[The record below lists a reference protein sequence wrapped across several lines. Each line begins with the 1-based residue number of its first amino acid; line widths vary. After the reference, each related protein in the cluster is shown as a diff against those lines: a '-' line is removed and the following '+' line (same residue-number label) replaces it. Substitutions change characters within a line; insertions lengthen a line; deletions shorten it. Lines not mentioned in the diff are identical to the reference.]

1 MQYLYYDDKPLT
13 SLGGIA
19 YQGGPLGRAEL
30 IRASR
35 EDRLI
40 DLLKEHM
47 EAYLSHFIECEY
59 RPCYWT
65 IYKSILIPY
74 LDDIDVVKKVLKSDV
89 IILKDSPHSEY
100 IVHVEPLEIRES
112 PSPKECMKLY
122 PDLYYHLKDVESEE
136 VKSFIE
142 NLWST
147 MEPYR
152 SLSK

>member
-65 IYKSILIPY
+65 IYKSILIPF

-89 IILKDSPHSEY
+89 IKEKDKDDVY
-100 IVHVEPLEIRES
+100 IDTDGV
-112 PSPKECMKLY
+112 KMY
-122 PDLYYHLKDVESEE
+122 FDLYLHLCKVQDKKVKIYVEETWI
-136 VKSFIE
+136 KI
-142 NLWST
+142 
-147 MEPYR
+147 
-152 SLSK
+152 SKNITNN